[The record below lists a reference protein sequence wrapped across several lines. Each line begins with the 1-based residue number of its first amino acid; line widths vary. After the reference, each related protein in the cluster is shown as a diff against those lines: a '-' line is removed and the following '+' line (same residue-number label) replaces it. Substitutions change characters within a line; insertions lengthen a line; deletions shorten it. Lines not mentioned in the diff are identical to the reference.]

1 MSSLVLRGIQL
12 CRLDFS
18 RSSLLQAFRCCNV
31 FEFVQLAKKYTVHY
45 LLLKLNTF
53 CKPHRYSHNF
63 LPLPWWLSRCSM
75 RNKHCAGLFNDF
87 PPGYLQIPPSL
98 NLLAY
103 RDQHLTGTADTLHL
117 SQAFTSLKKWRLWS
131 TTCFM
136 SWQDP
141 ISGTPSLHKCAC
153 CANSEHLLPS
163 PGSKPLTSAALDA
176 LPAPCPHSLTP
187 GIFHLCYFSCSAVC
201 LSSRVGPSYKR
212 DLTIF
217 RPLARSLG
225 LYTAQLNHSM
235 HSFLSRGKV

>member
-1 MSSLVLRGIQL
+1 
-12 CRLDFS
+12 
-18 RSSLLQAFRCCNV
+18 
-31 FEFVQLAKKYTVHY
+31 
-45 LLLKLNTF
+45 
-53 CKPHRYSHNF
+53 
-63 LPLPWWLSRCSM
+63 
-75 RNKHCAGLFNDF
+75 
-87 PPGYLQIPPSL
+87 
-98 NLLAY
+98 
-103 RDQHLTGTADTLHL
+103 
-117 SQAFTSLKKWRLWS
+117 
-131 TTCFM
+131 M

-141 ISGTPSLHKCAC
+141 ISGTPSLHKRAC

-225 LYTAQLNHSM
+225 YTQLSSIIPCIPFSPGEKCNSLQWCFFHHALPRQKILPFTAAFTHRSWDELISSILCVERF
-235 HSFLSRGKV
+235 HGSLE